1 MFKEILIPLDGS
13 ELAERALESAFA
25 LARQAEGEVLLVRV
39 LALERVLVPDLH
51 MPGGY
56 GALWPNQSLERAE
69 AEAKEYL
76 KSVQTK
82 KAPQDLPV
90 HTEVFEGGVAEVIM
104 DTAAAE
110 KADLI
115 VMSSHGYSG
124 ITRWVLGSV
133 AERVLGGAPCPVLV
147 IRSPR
152 PLQHVLIP
160 LDGSPLSE
168 QALAPG
174 LAVAASLGA
183 EVTLLRAIP
192 HVEAREIWEFD
203 KIERGLGQR
212 LVEEIREDAE
222 DYLRRL
228 AAARPHPDMEIK
240 TVVTFEPAA
249 DSLLQ
254 YVEGHAIDLIA
265 MSTHGR
271 TGLAR
276 WRYGSVTEKVLHGSH
291 HSMLI
296 VRPAKH
302 ELSAA

>member
-1 MFKEILIPLDGS
+1 
-13 ELAERALESAFA
+13 
-25 LARQAEGEVLLVRV
+25 
-39 LALERVLVPDLH
+39 
-51 MPGGY
+51 
-56 GALWPNQSLERAE
+56 
-69 AEAKEYL
+69 
-76 KSVQTK
+76 
-82 KAPQDLPV
+82 
-90 HTEVFEGGVAEVIM
+90 VAEVIM

-147 IRSPR
+147 IRSPK

-160 LDGSPLSE
+160 LDGSSLSE

-183 EVTLLRAIP
+183 EVTLLRAVP
-192 HVEAREIWEFD
+192 RAEAGEIREFD

-222 DYLRRL
+222 GYLRCL
-228 AAARPHPDMEIK
+228 AAARPHPGIEIK

-249 DSLLQ
+249 DSLLE

-296 VRPAKH
+296 VRPANH
-302 ELSAA
+302 ELSAG